1 LVEATAQHYDD
12 NRSELAKSDSSLL
25 LGEVLGST
33 GRIRGMDIN
42 ETTGAW
48 EYPVLPTN
56 VAVREGYYLESKEN
70 FRYRCWS
77 KPTY

>member
-1 LVEATAQHYDD
+1 
-12 NRSELAKSDSSLL
+12 
-25 LGEVLGST
+25 
-33 GRIRGMDIN
+33 MDIN